1 MHELP
6 VCYATCDAYALA
18 DAGVGGF
25 EGEDNRPC
33 SSFYGS
39 GCALYQDLFLDL
51 TSLGAPPNPPP
62 PPMVPFDGLTALPT
76 TRIFFAGG
84 LSPNM
89 PSANTGSLGGVG
101 ALAVQAAPYRRQRRR
116 AQQEDDEG
124 DTAEIID
131 GSDDPAVIQACT
143 DDQAV
148 GTLCET
154 NGFENA
160 WITFDL
166 GIPWTLYAVEIGIY
180 PHPVSPPSPPTPVSP
195 PPCPPPPAGP
205 PSPPCPPP
213 PDPSPSPPP
222 PSCAESSEIRDSTCY
237 ADLVYRV
244 DNGLCEDGGEGA
256 VSSICDRGTDYPD
269 CPGRCPVEPS
279 PPAPPPPSPPPPFV
293 CISNLAACQLGGD
306 PCCDADSIC
315 MAIGSVQDD
324 DFQRICR
331 VAPPPP
337 PPASSPPPPPPS
349 PPPPCAPT
357 DTSCTVGGDPCC
369 ESAATCTLV
378 SGGGGGGDDDGDG
391 DGIVYECLVPNP
403 PPPPVG
409 SCQSRLDPCGADS
422 DCCDDMNMRCI
433 FGSCACALE
442 GGACSDTGIIIP
454 CCDGLCLPIGTCGA
468 PLDFGRRLQ
477 GADAPPLPPP
487 PLAAVG
493 ADALSDVE
501 GFEIWYSDVSAFFG
515 TKARTVFGDTRD
527 ERVVRLKIEPDERG
541 DVASGRYVSLR
552 IYHPHKR
559 LRIDWMRVLEQPAS
573 GRRLDSDDELL
584 ALNRQRNA
592 SKPVEGVPTQ
602 KDGREEQ
609 RNPDPPADS
618 EPGEGTAGHWWDVI
632 GVHDRPGWLYA
643 RRAPPGAHGRSAAAS
658 AATAVAL
665 AHTPPNTY
673 AGELVTLG
681 AMCAWLSP
689 KHGCVRGDHWTL
701 LYHRTEADAAD
712 APVAANDASWATQLL
727 SAALEPAVF
736 VLLED
741 ALRCA
746 VCEADTDSVCP
757 SCPAET
763 RGQVGVDP
771 EAALRLV
778 ERGLGVTPE
787 GGSRSVPDCVS
798 SLECLAS
805 VGSEVA
811 VALGAQVP
819 LPVTAR
825 LQQIAEANT
834 ELFASAVL
842 DFEAAEERNATL
854 EAHRIAVRELIPA
867 PERAGRRLEEEP
879 EPEPEL
885 LTPLEAAMRAQTNAT
900 CRAIGRDKNLTAALE
915 AHTESTR
922 LWMLLDGGG
931 NGPRH
936 GGHVCV
942 DCQFPN
948 TTVACRTHFAV
959 VGRLLTRLR
968 VHEEKR
974 EREERIDP
982 EHKRRRRRQLEEHVR
997 SKLGQSCCAIVD
1009 GEEQCGERLCV
1020 IHARRTARLHAAAVA
1035 RRLHETDHPAA
1046 ERMGGAGLQVGVDVL
1061 NPALH
1066 PDEACRNPAQRHPR
1080 NLSGPTDAECMGRSA
1095 LHHVAKA
1102 HGVSSEAIR
1111 TRIESMGM
1119 ELGETLTSVARAT
1132 GILTERRHQ
1141 GGPKA
1146 RSAYAKQRAQD
1157 KRTAS
1162 ELMRESERR
1171 RRMTPRGGEGEGR
1184 RLSDRHREGR
1194 DAGAH
1199 AAQAG
1204 ASHRHLH
1211 RSSRI
1216 MHEGLKKLD
1225 LQATRANNRHLRE
1238 ARRNGMPQPE
1248 PPHPDDAQ
1256 SLGALRDGFLGPL
1269 TATLALQAEE
1279 GSLASR
1285 FGGAVSSLASLRAR
1299 TEAAFDAG
1307 RKRLIER
1314 EAKDRERRQERERRR
1329 ERSRRLAERGEHDD
1343 DPDPHVLYDW
1353 LERAQAERAR
1363 RRLTEQEAVS
1373 QRSRLLSLPE
1383 EHALSWVH
1391 EVVGDW
1397 DAVFDETSRLHD
1409 VLKRRLQARREGASQ
1424 QEAVRAHRTGWEW
1437 LDSER
1442 LNRPSAAGEALRRI
1456 WHRAEHNGTDPPWHR
1471 RTVGERVADRLD
1483 DNQHGRVR
1491 RLAEAFLEGTIT
1503 APFAFFDQ
1511 VAPSGTIFPQ
1521 STKSLW
1527 EAILRYILGS
1537 TIGCYLLKPEKYV
1550 SATQGTEDGDG
1561 GDGDKI
1567 KVLKPGP
1574 EKLCFPAFPFMLP
1587 QLGSFRVITNTQGV
1601 DLYGLT
1607 YERWC
1612 SHDGAMQAAAREI
1625 ENLGFDATV
1634 QEPFLPTTP
1643 ILRGA
1648 EAVDAVWNA
1657 ARSAQYGSVPVASA
1671 GYILCSIVQLGGIL
1685 YVLFVVVIA
1694 LCLLAFLPFV
1704 SFLFQCCF
1712 DTSTATA
1719 ALLSNNRVKKT
1730 SFAKGGQGALIN
1742 RAVQGAQAA
1751 GRFNKNVIEPG
1762 ARNFA
1767 KAAAKGVYNSA
1778 RASVD
1783 PEFAVQQIRDSKS
1796 FAVVKGGI
1804 KKADDLV
1811 KINERRLNNAA
1822 AGAVKA
1828 RDAAQGAGQAA
1839 VSNFAARSEAFN
1851 QSVAGRAKALNDS
1864 LASRA
1869 GQLGSRLGVPKPP
1882 PPAPAASEY
1891 DRKAFNQGTGD
1902 ADNPYTGAGAGGGW
1916 NDVEWSDCEDNGPL
1930 LASAQQ
1936 RRARARA
1943 PARTGA
1949 IAGAVE
1955 ALGSFGQ
1962 RLVNLGVPP
1971 AGR

>member
-18 DAGVGGF
+18 DAGVAGF
-25 EGEDNRPC
+25 EGENNRPC

-62 PPMVPFDGLTALPT
+62 PPMRPFDELTASVPE
-76 TRIFFAGG
+76 RIFFAGG

-101 ALAVQAAPYRRQRRR
+101 ALAVQAAPYRRR
-116 AQQEDDEG
+116 AQQQEEG
-124 DTAEIID
+124 DTAEVID

-143 DDQAV
+143 DDQATE
-148 GTLCET
+148 TLCET
-154 NGFENA
+154 NSFENA
-160 WITFDL
+160 WIMFDL
-166 GIPWTLYAVEIGIY
+166 GTTQTLYAVEIGVY
-180 PHPVSPPSPPTPVSP
+180 PHPVSPPSPPEPVAP
-195 PPCPPPPAGP
+195 PPCPPPPAVP

-222 PSCAESSEIRDSTCY
+222 PSCAPAELIQESTCY
-237 ADLVYRV
+237 ADLVYKAN
-244 DNGLCEDGGEGA
+244 NGVCEDGGEGS
-256 VSSICDRGTDYPD
+256 VSSVCPRGTDFPD
-269 CPGRCPVEPS
+269 CDPRCPLT
-279 PPAPPPPSPPPPFV
+279 PPAPPDLPPDPTPPPPSPPPPLS
-293 CISNLAACQLGGD
+293 CLYPQNACVQGGM
-306 PCCDADSIC
+306 PCCDVQLPSVTIVHECTLQQDGGYIC
-315 MAIGSVQDD
+315 AVSV
-324 DFQRICR
+324 
-331 VAPPPP
+331 
-337 PPASSPPPPPPS
+337 SSPPPPPPPS
-349 PPPPCAPT
+349 PPPPVCF
-357 DTSCTVGGDPCC
+357 
-369 ESAATCTLV
+369 
-378 SGGGGGGDDDGDG
+378 SGGWPSIPSTEPPYSNSNIPGFASMCYPYFCSAKFPDSNPNSPSSDWLACVDDADFDA
-391 DGIVYECLVPNP
+391 ECATEAASIC
-403 PPPPVG
+403 G
-409 SCQSRLDPCGADS
+409 SLCDCPGAGVLS
-422 DCCDDMNMRCI
+422 SGRR
-433 FGSCACALE
+433 E
-442 GGACSDTGIIIP
+442 R
-454 CCDGLCLPIGTCGA
+454 
-468 PLDFGRRLQ
+468 RRLQ
-477 GADAPPLPPP
+477 NADAPPPSPP

-527 ERVVRLKIEPDERG
+527 ERIVRLRIEPDERG
-541 DVASGRYVSLR
+541 DAASGRYVSLR

-559 LRIDWMRVLEQPAS
+559 LRIDWMRVLGEPPPASSS
-573 GRRLDSDDELL
+573 GRRMLDDEL
-584 ALNRQRNA
+584 AAPNRQRDA
-592 SKPVEGVPTQ
+592 PKLEERTAAQ
-602 KDGREEQ
+602 EDGRKQQPERE
-609 RNPDPPADS
+609 DPAAGAEPAA
-618 EPGEGTAGHWWDVI
+618 TARAADGSWWEV
-632 GVHDRPGWLYA
+632 VELHDRPGWLYG

-658 AATAVAL
+658 VALAVAL

-741 ALRCA
+741 SLRCA
-746 VCEADTDSVCP
+746 VCEADTNSVCP

-805 VGSEVA
+805 VSSEVA
-811 VALGAQVP
+811 VALGAQAP
-819 LPVTAR
+819 LPVTVR
-825 LQQIAEANT
+825 LQRIAEANT
-834 ELFASAVL
+834 ELFANAVL
-842 DFEAAEERNATL
+842 DFDAAEERNATL
-854 EAHRIAVRELIPA
+854 DAHRTAVRELIPPDESA
-867 PERAGRRLEEEP
+867 RGSGSGRRLEEDA

-931 NGPRH
+931 NGPKH

-968 VHEEKR
+968 VHQEKR
-974 EREERIDP
+974 EREERVDP

-1009 GEEQCGERLCV
+1009 GEEQCGERFCV

-1035 RRLHETDHPAA
+1035 RRLHETGHPAA

-1066 PDEACRNPAQRHPR
+1066 PDEACRDAARRHPR

-1119 ELGETLTSVARAT
+1119 ELGETLTGVARAT
-1132 GILTERRHQ
+1132 GILKERRHQ

-1171 RRMTPRGGEGEGR
+1171 RRMTPRGGAGDGEGR

-1225 LQATRANNRHLRE
+1225 LQAMRANNRHLRE

-1314 EAKDRERRQERERRR
+1314 ETKDRARRQERERRR

-1363 RRLTEQEAVS
+1363 RRLAEDQPAAAP
-1373 QRSRLLSLPE
+1373 RLLSLPE

-1397 DAVFDETSRLHD
+1397 NAVFEETSRLHD
-1409 VLKRRLQARREGASQ
+1409 VLKRRLQARRTGASQ
-1424 QEAVRAHRTGWEW
+1424 QEAVRAHQTGWEW

-1483 DNQHGRVR
+1483 DNQHGRMR

-1527 EAILRYILGS
+1527 EAILRYIMGS

-1574 EKLCFPAFPFMLP
+1574 EKLCFPAVCP
-1587 QLGSFRVITNTQGV
+1587 NT
-1601 DLYGLT
+1601 LT
-1607 YERWC
+1607 PSY
-1612 SHDGAMQAAAREI
+1612 
-1625 ENLGFDATV
+1625 
-1634 QEPFLPTTP
+1634 P
-1643 ILRGA
+1643 
-1648 EAVDAVWNA
+1648 
-1657 ARSAQYGSVPVASA
+1657 
-1671 GYILCSIVQLGGIL
+1671 
-1685 YVLFVVVIA
+1685 
-1694 LCLLAFLPFV
+1694 
-1704 SFLFQCCF
+1704 
-1712 DTSTATA
+1712 
-1719 ALLSNNRVKKT
+1719 
-1730 SFAKGGQGALIN
+1730 
-1742 RAVQGAQAA
+1742 
-1751 GRFNKNVIEPG
+1751 
-1762 ARNFA
+1762 
-1767 KAAAKGVYNSA
+1767 
-1778 RASVD
+1778 
-1783 PEFAVQQIRDSKS
+1783 
-1796 FAVVKGGI
+1796 
-1804 KKADDLV
+1804 
-1811 KINERRLNNAA
+1811 
-1822 AGAVKA
+1822 
-1828 RDAAQGAGQAA
+1828 
-1839 VSNFAARSEAFN
+1839 
-1851 QSVAGRAKALNDS
+1851 
-1864 LASRA
+1864 
-1869 GQLGSRLGVPKPP
+1869 
-1882 PPAPAASEY
+1882 
-1891 DRKAFNQGTGD
+1891 
-1902 ADNPYTGAGAGGGW
+1902 
-1916 NDVEWSDCEDNGPL
+1916 
-1930 LASAQQ
+1930 
-1936 RRARARA
+1936 
-1943 PARTGA
+1943 
-1949 IAGAVE
+1949 
-1955 ALGSFGQ
+1955 
-1962 RLVNLGVPP
+1962 
-1971 AGR
+1971 